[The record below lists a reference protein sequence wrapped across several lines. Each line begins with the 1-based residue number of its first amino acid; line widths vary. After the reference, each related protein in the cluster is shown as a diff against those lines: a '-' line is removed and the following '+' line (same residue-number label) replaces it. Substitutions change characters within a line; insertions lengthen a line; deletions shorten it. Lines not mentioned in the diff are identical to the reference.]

1 NDTASPA
8 TLQGLIRSVLGAF
21 AAVLAPAREVAFD
34 DLAIGAGSNELTA
47 GELDLAFTLVMR
59 ELRPQFFVESGG
71 ELLATARDVTVCKHE
86 LRRGL
91 QWLFRR
97 DRRRQSISRG
107 CRPRTPFG

>member
-1 NDTASPA
+1 VS
-8 TLQGLIRSVLGAF
+8 L
-21 AAVLAPAREVAFD
+21 D
-34 DLAIGAGSNELTA
+34 DLTVGAGANELTA

-71 ELLATARDVTVCKHE
+71 ELLAAARDVTVCERE